1 MKISGK
7 TMRWSYHR
15 SDKTLVFG
23 RFPGEAVADEANLG
37 DHSLPGLLLS
47 LSCFDDF
54 EHFGFSLGTH
64 FGQRHLPF
72 TLQGKKNSCELRFG
86 QYNNLKTITVW
97 QLQISIVVFWNIWIR
112 PPTPAHNLSA
122 LQCTTSLSWLLHT
135 INHQVIFRRKTWNI
149 PVEKVKSHWRHLRPS
164 PSSSVWS
171 CWRGL

>member
-72 TLQGKKNSCELRFG
+72 TLQGRKIVVNWGSDNIITLKNHG
-86 QYNNLKTITVW
+86 MTITDLNCGVLKHLDTAPNTCA
-97 QLQISIVVFWNIWIR
+97 QSEHFIMYNFVVR
-112 PPTPAHNLSA
+112 
-122 LQCTTSLSWLLHT
+122 LLHT
-135 INHQVIFRRKTWNI
+135 INHQIIFRRKTWNI
-149 PVEKVKSHWRHLRPS
+149 PVVKVKSRWRHLRPS